1 MTVTYRYC
9 GFGLDFQSSIPI
21 PELREG
27 NIGQG
32 KPVKIHMANAAC
44 PEGLIHI
51 APGVAAGPR
60 SFWMEVPDV
69 ARLHVSDGS
78 AISIELAHGASLAD
92 MRAYLLGSAMG
103 ALLHQRG
110 FLPLHASAV
119 EIDGNAVA
127 FCGTSGAGKSSLA
140 LNLVKRGHRLLCD
153 DICTIDLAS
162 GAPRLWPGL
171 INLKLWRESL
181 DAAGQEHAA
190 LEPVLPTLDKYKLPV
205 SEAVEYSSYP
215 LEHIFQ
221 LGVSN
226 EQEPKTSSL
235 HGAESLALLVANTF
249 RGQLVSPMA
258 QDRLHFQQ
266 CIETAKG
273 ARTHILS
280 RPWIISQMSAACQA
294 VELAVRTL

>member
-1 MTVTYRYC
+1 MTVTHRYC

-27 NIGQG
+27 SIGQG
-32 KPVKIHMANAAC
+32 RRVDIQIANAAC

-69 ARLHVSDGS
+69 ARIHVLDGS
-78 AISIELAHGASLAD
+78 TISIELAHGASLAD

-119 EIDGNAVA
+119 EIDGDAVA

-181 DAAGQEHAA
+181 EAAGQGFEA

-205 SEAVEYSSYP
+205 AQTVDYGSYA
-215 LEHIFQ
+215 LKHVFQ

-226 EQEPKTSSL
+226 QQEPTTTCL
-235 HGAESLALLVANTF
+235 RGAQSVSLLVANTF
-249 RGQLVSPMA
+249 RGQLVSPMG
-258 QDRLHFQQ
+258 QDRLHFNQ
-266 CIETAKG
+266 CIETSKG

-280 RPWIISQMSAACQA
+280 RPWILSQMSAACQA
-294 VELAVRTL
+294 VEAAVRTL